1 MGDFPSQSKYRSII
15 SVVDDN
21 GEPFNIDAADSVEYF
36 LSKRRGGDPIFTIDD
51 SDPDFSID
59 ENGDLNVA
67 NIFIPANTVDMD
79 DVVWEELWV
88 NLNENQ
94 QSVVAQRPVAFFETV
109 DRPLNS

>member
-1 MGDFPSQSKYRSII
+1 
-15 SVVDDN
+15 
-21 GEPFNIDAADSVEYF
+21 
-36 LSKRRGGDPIFTIDD
+36 
-51 SDPDFSID
+51 
-59 ENGDLNVA
+59 
-67 NIFIPANTVDMD
+67 MD